1 MTKKKRKKV
10 TEARRHQIFN
20 PTGASTRVEALKPK
34 RASRCTTSSA
44 SSNNTRPPS
53 LSFRYARTP
62 AGDTVA
68 PTCVLVGVPSLG
80 AKGEGSRGE
89 SSTAT
94 IGRAGPCTCYTILH
108 SLYHRRP
115 RKPKERLVSGLGGCF
130 FLRVWATYAL
140 TRFETT
146 TPSRDGP
153 SRDGQ
158 PRPGTGG
165 SGSLSKYK
173 LSTVARTV
181 AYIQSVVR

>member
-94 IGRAGPCTCYTILH
+94 IGRAGPCTCSTILH

-115 RKPKERLVSGLGGCF
+115 RKPKE
-130 FLRVWATYAL
+130 
-140 TRFETT
+140 
-146 TPSRDGP
+146 
-153 SRDGQ
+153 
-158 PRPGTGG
+158 
-165 SGSLSKYK
+165 GSLLCIGFLYNRVSHEKK
-173 LSTVARTV
+173 GGRAGGERAEKATLGKHPKAVGASPRLQAVAPATS
-181 AYIQSVVR
+181 AQA